1 MQKSKRVLANYIKAH
16 IAHARLVL
24 SITSRKIK
32 TISPN
37 KIPKQNLLITLSNHN
52 CFLPHYWETHLQPW
66 TFSLKHCKLL
76 PSTNYR
82 HAWTV
87 KKCIFFFLIMGKVLF
102 TPHFQKQ
109 LEQFGINV
117 QKMPQLVQDCQI
129 PARKVKRLG
138 RRTSHWKS
146 FLKMETLVQF

>member
-66 TFSLKHCKLL
+66 TFSLTHCKLL

-87 KKCIFFFLIMGKVLF
+87 KKCIIFFFNNGKSTFHPSFPKTVGAVW
-102 TPHFQKQ
+102 HKCSK
-109 LEQFGINV
+109 N
-117 QKMPQLVQDCQI
+117 
-129 PARKVKRLG
+129 AS
-138 RRTSHWKS
+138 TSTGLPNSSKKGKTTGKKDKP
-146 FLKMETLVQF
+146 LKIFS